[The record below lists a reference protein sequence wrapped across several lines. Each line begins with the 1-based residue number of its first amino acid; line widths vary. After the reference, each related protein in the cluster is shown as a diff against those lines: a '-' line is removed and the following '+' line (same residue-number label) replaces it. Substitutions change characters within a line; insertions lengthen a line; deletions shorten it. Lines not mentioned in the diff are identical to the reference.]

1 VSEAVKSQSDYPPD
15 EDLGKDVLKTTREA
29 KASVFDKM
37 HRILSR
43 RMPTLELIHERFAR
57 TMRLQLFNMIRCRCE
72 VDLHPP
78 RIKPYG
84 EFLGS
89 FPERTNIN
97 IVNIKSLRGVACWI
111 VDPAVI
117 YLTIDNMFGG
127 EGHLEPKIVP
137 KEYTATEL
145 RIVRRFVD
153 MVLAEYEKAWRQ
165 VYELKFDFVRSEGNF
180 QFAKITGNDEMVL
193 HCKFTIDI
201 NGRAGDVDFC
211 VPFWVFEPLKA
222 TLFAQSVGF
231 QMETDTK
238 WTGALESEMQTAEV
252 EMAAILA
259 EKKMVLGDILSL
271 NVGEIIPIEVQD
283 PITAYVN
290 RVPMIRGKYGVKNGR
305 YALRV
310 EEIRNP
316 TDFVSLGLKN
326 KQLLG
331 PQKYDDEF
339 KFGMEK

>member
-1 VSEAVKSQSDYPPD
+1 
-15 EDLGKDVLKTTREA
+15 
-29 KASVFDKM
+29 M

-201 NGRAGDVDFC
+201 
-211 VPFWVFEPLKA
+211 
-222 TLFAQSVGF
+222 
-231 QMETDTK
+231 
-238 WTGALESEMQTAEV
+238 
-252 EMAAILA
+252 
-259 EKKMVLGDILSL
+259 
-271 NVGEIIPIEVQD
+271 
-283 PITAYVN
+283 
-290 RVPMIRGKYGVKNGR
+290 
-305 YALRV
+305 
-310 EEIRNP
+310 
-316 TDFVSLGLKN
+316 
-326 KQLLG
+326 
-331 PQKYDDEF
+331 
-339 KFGMEK
+339 